1 MAEIEELIKIRKEK
15 ESKIKDYGEIIRPD
29 RFEYSHT
36 LKEARAL
43 NDGTENVSIAGRLM
57 AKRKMGKISFFDI
70 QDIEGYIQV
79 VIKKAQI
86 GEDLYNKLHET
97 IDIGDFIG
105 VTGSIFTTQAG
116 EKSLQAQKY
125 QFLGKAYRPLPEKFH
140 GLNSIE
146 QQYRERHLDLIMND
160 DTKKRFLLRS
170 KFLRL
175 FRNYMD
181 EHGFIEVETPVLQ
194 NKASGAL
201 AKPFIAHHNA
211 HDMDVFLRI
220 APELTLKK
228 LIIGGFT
235 NVYEVARN
243 FRNEG
248 IDTSHLQD
256 FTMIEGYSA
265 YWNYQDNMKYIEGM
279 IKHIIKGLYDTT
291 IIEIG
296 DKMVD
301 FGKKWETVTFRN
313 LLLKDTGI
321 DIDNYQDS
329 KSLLSEIRKKKIN
342 LDIDNIE
349 QLGRG
354 NLIDQLYKK
363 VSRPNIVG
371 PIYLTEHPADL
382 SPLARS
388 NDQRPDITDRFQ
400 LIVNGQEILNGYSE
414 LVDAQEQEKRLID
427 QSKLKTNGD
436 EEAMDI
442 DYEYIQAMEY
452 GMPPISG
459 WGLGVDRFMQF
470 LTNRE
475 NIRDVVLYPLMKP
488 KGKFLT
494 KNEESKDSILKECS
508 KQLQSMKDK
517 KITKKFIIKQDE
529 KKADF
534 MENVNNYVERLQTK
548 FPNTKP
554 VFNIVLDNN
563 KQKIGL
569 EVILE
574 EKNIENGIININ
586 ECIDKKLI

>member
-15 ESKIKDYGEIIRPD
+15 EEKIKGFGECTRPD
-29 RFEYSHT
+29 RFNYTHT
-36 LKEARAL
+36 LKEARNL
-43 NDGTENVSIAGRLM
+43 KDGEENVNVAGRIM
-57 AKRKMGKISFFDI
+57 AKRKMGKISFIDI
-70 QDIEGYIQV
+70 QDIEGHIQA
-79 VIKKAQI
+79 VIKKTDI
-86 GEDLYNKLHET
+86 GEELYERLHET

-105 VTGSIFTTQAG
+105 VSGVIFTTQAG
-116 EKSLQAQKY
+116 EKSLQVNDYK
-125 QFLGKAYRPLPEKFH
+125 FLGKAYRPLPEKFH

-160 DTKKRFLLRS
+160 EAKQRFLLRS

-211 HDMDVFLRI
+211 YDMDVFLRI

-228 LIIGGFT
+228 LIVGGFT

-248 IDTSHLQD
+248 IDANHLQD

-265 YWNYQDNMKYIEGM
+265 YWNYKDNMKYIEGM
-279 IKHIIKGLYDTT
+279 IKYIIQGLYGTTT
-291 IIEIG
+291 IQIG
-296 DKMVD
+296 DQMVD
-301 FGKKWETVTFRN
+301 FGKEWEEVSFKD
-313 LLLKDTGI
+313 LVLKDTGI
-321 DIDNYQDS
+321 NIDKFSDAT
-329 KSLLSEIRKKKIN
+329 SLLAEIRKKGIN
-342 LDIDNIE
+342 LEVDGIE

-388 NDQRPDITDRFQ
+388 NDQRPNITDRFQ

-414 LVDAQEQEKRLID
+414 LVDAPEQERRLLE
-427 QSKLKTNGD
+427 QSQLKNGGD
-436 EEAMDI
+436 EDAMDI

-452 GMPPISG
+452 GMPPVSG

-488 KGKFLT
+488 K
-494 KNEESKDSILKECS
+494 
-508 KQLQSMKDK
+508 
-517 KITKKFIIKQDE
+517 
-529 KKADF
+529 
-534 MENVNNYVERLQTK
+534 EREQ
-548 FPNTKP
+548 
-554 VFNIVLDNN
+554 
-563 KQKIGL
+563 
-569 EVILE
+569 
-574 EKNIENGIININ
+574 
-586 ECIDKKLI
+586 